1 MDQIDVITVVSQ
13 SIEFIVISAVGH
25 QGFPVVMVVAH
36 VHSHLCWHNLPYA
49 DLSVPQNFCYFKYST
64 WLEFPQLVLPLSKSF
79 VPFVKAT
86 GVYNPGEPY

>member
-1 MDQIDVITVVSQ
+1 
-13 SIEFIVISAVGH
+13 
-25 QGFPVVMVVAH
+25 
-36 VHSHLCWHNLPYA
+36 LPYA

-79 VPFVKAT
+79 VPFVKAN